1 MLILAVNANT
11 TETMTNDITALARKI
26 AAPGTEIIAP
36 PPPSVRNKPRE
47 FSKACRG
54 RRYERRTV
62 QIFTEA
68 GLWLHTE
75 QLVLTLAY

>member
-1 MLILAVNANT
+1 MLILAVNVNT
-11 TETMTNDITALARKI
+11 TETMTNGIAALARKI

-36 PPPSVRNKPRE
+36 PPASVRNKPRE

-54 RRYERRTV
+54 RRYACRTV
-62 QIFTEA
+62 QPLPEA